1 MGCTLVFV
9 NLLLSFLRPWH
20 LRSPLHLRGAFAFCC
35 TASIGCE
42 TQHGSII
49 VSRHSY
55 QRIMST
61 GRSRRLPISCEPCRI
76 RKIRCPRD
84 AAPCGSCRRRGVSA
98 AACQYAKRT
107 PAMRPRSPPPS
118 TMTQA
123 LPSPHT
129 DTPSLDVA
137 SPESADL
144 ASRVRKLEQL
154 LLAVSPHTNARPGA
168 SNNVVGESWAMPSI
182 NVSSRERASPR
193 DILLG
198 SLRATEAGH
207 LRFFPQ
213 ALSWGPDLHDF
224 DDETQK
230 SAIPSQPS
238 RPLGNRRSLSVQ
250 ELLVA
255 LPPQRACQE
264 LVDVYFQS
272 FASLFHILHD
282 PTFRRQYAFF
292 LEDPH
297 SMPLSWIGLL
307 YSILSTAVLALP
319 PDSALLSDLSR
330 QASPLAQ
337 SVELTQRYRD
347 MAMRS
352 LEADNFMW
360 DHNVTTLQALIILI
374 YGLSHS
380 HGQTWTLLGLAHHLA
395 LSIGCHVDPDTLGL
409 DLIEKEERRRAWA
422 GLMMLYTNQ
431 NAALGHIGLPH
442 TVLPASSKPP
452 ADVNDDDITQD
463 ILEPNNSTG
472 EATQMT
478 YLLLKFRLYDIC
490 ADICANVL
498 SKETPDL
505 DYIRSMDDT
514 IQNER
519 RTWDYRLTQA
529 IETVPLRVH
538 HIAHLQILHSYANHL
553 TMLLHQRQALD
564 SRCPS
569 SVQYRARSRCLESAK
584 HLLQIH
590 ATLNETPE
598 MTPFRWYGRGVGSFH
613 AFHAAALMAHL
624 LHSIPVGEESEQ
636 YINLL
641 QGCLSRFNSLA
652 DYSTVCAKAAPVVQ
666 VLLSVYVPYSSPHA
680 MFDPLTFPT
689 AAIY

>member
-1 MGCTLVFV
+1 
-9 NLLLSFLRPWH
+9 
-20 LRSPLHLRGAFAFCC
+20 
-35 TASIGCE
+35 
-42 TQHGSII
+42 
-49 VSRHSY
+49 
-55 QRIMST
+55 MST
-61 GRSRRLPISCEPCRI
+61 GRNRRLPISCEPCRV

-84 AAPCGSCRRRGVSA
+84 ATPCGSCRRRGVSA

-107 PAMRPRSPPPS
+107 PVMRPRSPPQS
-118 TMTQA
+118 TVQE
-123 LPSPHT
+123 LPSPLT
-129 DTPSLDVA
+129 DTRSLDMP
-137 SPESADL
+137 SSENADL

-154 LLAVSPHTNARPGA
+154 LLLTVSPSTNLAADAGNNGA
-168 SNNVVGESWAMPSI
+168 GGSWTNLSNNM
-182 NVSSRERASPR
+182 SSEAVASPR
-193 DILLG
+193 DRLLG
-198 SLRATEAGH
+198 TLRTTEAGH
-207 LRFFPQ
+207 LRYFPQ
-213 ALSWGPDLHDF
+213 ALSWTSDL
-224 DDETQK
+224 DDLDNECQG
-230 SAIPSQPS
+230 SAMASQPS
-238 RPLGNRRSLSVQ
+238 RPLGNRRSLSMQ
-250 ELLVA
+250 DLLVA
-255 LPPQRACQE
+255 LPPRKACQE

-297 SMPLSWIGLL
+297 SMPLSWIALL

-330 QASPLAQ
+330 RTTPLAR
-337 SVELTQRYRD
+337 SVELTQHYRD
-347 MAMRS
+347 MSMQS

-360 DHNVTTLQALIILI
+360 DHNVTTLQALVIFI

-395 LSIGCHVDPDTLGL
+395 LSIGCHVDPDALGL
-409 DLIEKEERRRAWA
+409 DAVESEERRRAWA

-431 NAALGHIGLPH
+431 NSALGHVGLPH
-442 TVLPASSKPP
+442 TALSASSKPP
-452 ADVNDDDITQD
+452 ADVNDEDIGHNVLAPD
-463 ILEPNNSTG
+463 VSSG

-490 ADICANVL
+490 AEICANVL
-498 SKETPDL
+498 CKETPDL
-505 DYIRSMDDT
+505 EYMRKMDDT

-519 RTWDYRLTQA
+519 RTWDYRLTQT

-538 HIAHLQILHSYANHL
+538 HIAHLHILHSYANHL

-564 SRCPS
+564 SKCPA
-569 SVQYRARSRCLESAK
+569 SVKYRARGRCLESAK

-613 AFHAAALMAHL
+613 AFHAAALLIHL
-624 LHSIPVGEESEQ
+624 LDLSSIREDGDLYV
-636 YINLL
+636 NLL

-652 DYSTVCAKAAPVVQ
+652 EYSTVCAKAAPVLQ
-666 VLLSVYVPYSSPHA
+666 VLL
-680 MFDPLTFPT
+680 
-689 AAIY
+689 

>member
-1 MGCTLVFV
+1 V
-9 NLLLSFLRPWH
+9 
-20 LRSPLHLRGAFAFCC
+20 
-35 TASIGCE
+35 
-42 TQHGSII
+42 
-49 VSRHSY
+49 
-55 QRIMST
+55 
-61 GRSRRLPISCEPCRI
+61 

-84 AAPCGSCRRRGVSA
+84 ATPCGSCRRRGVSA

-107 PAMRPRSPPPS
+107 PVNRPHSPSQPTAQEP
-118 TMTQA
+118 
-123 LPSPHT
+123 LSPYT
-129 DTPSLDVA
+129 DTRSLDVP
-137 SPESADL
+137 SSNSGDL

-154 LLAVSPHTNARPGA
+154 LLTVSPPGNSRDDVGRHEVDDSWANSSYNMCSRAGA
-168 SNNVVGESWAMPSI
+168 SSTD
-182 NVSSRERASPR
+182 RLR
-193 DILLG
+193 G

-213 ALSWGPDLHDF
+213 ALAWSPDLHDL
-224 DDETQK
+224 DDQGQR
-230 SAIPSQPS
+230 SAIASQPS
-238 RPLGNRRSLSVQ
+238 RPLGNRRGLYVQ

-255 LPPQRACQE
+255 LPPRKACQE

-272 FASLFHILHD
+272 FASLFHLLHD
-282 PTFRRQYAFF
+282 PTFRRQYDFF
-292 LEDPH
+292 LEDPE

-307 YSILSTAVLALP
+307 YSMLSTAVLALP
-319 PDSALLSDLSR
+319 PDSTLLSDLSR
-330 QASPLAQ
+330 QKTPLAR
-337 SVELTQRYRD
+337 SVELTQHYRD

-395 LSIGCHVDPDTLGL
+395 LSIGCHVEPDTLDL
-409 DLIEKEERRRAWA
+409 DPVESEERRRAWA

-431 NAALGHIGLPH
+431 NSALGHIGLPH
-442 TVLPASSKPP
+442 TAFPASSKPP
-452 ADVNDDDITQD
+452 ADLNDDDIGKD
-463 ILEPNNSTG
+463 VLEPNNQSG

-490 ADICANVL
+490 ADICANIL
-498 SKETPDL
+498 CKETPDL
-505 DYIRSMDDT
+505 DLIRTMDDT

-519 RTWDYRLTQA
+519 RTWDYRMTQA
-529 IETVPLRVH
+529 IETEPLRVH
-538 HIAHLQILHSYANHL
+538 HIAHLHILHSYANHL

-569 SVQYRARSRCLESAK
+569 SVKYRSRGRCLESAK

-590 ATLNETPE
+590 ATINETPE

-613 AFHAAALMAHL
+613 AFHAAALLIRL
-624 LHSIPVGEESEQ
+624 LEISSIGEENDL
-636 YINLL
+636 YTNLL

-652 DYSTVCAKAAPVVQ
+652 EYSTVCAKAAPVLQ
-666 VLLSVYVPYSSPHA
+666 VLL
-680 MFDPLTFPT
+680 
-689 AAIY
+689 

>member
-1 MGCTLVFV
+1 
-9 NLLLSFLRPWH
+9 
-20 LRSPLHLRGAFAFCC
+20 
-35 TASIGCE
+35 
-42 TQHGSII
+42 
-49 VSRHSY
+49 
-55 QRIMST
+55 MSAT
-61 GRSRRLPISCEPCRI
+61 RSRRLPISCEPCRL

-107 PAMRPRSPPPS
+107 PVVRPRSPPQS
-118 TMTQA
+118 TITEE
-123 LPSPHT
+123 LPSPYT
-129 DTPSLDVA
+129 DTPSLNVA

-154 LLAVSPHTNARPGA
+154 LLAASPHTTARPEA
-168 SNNVVGESWAMPSI
+168 SSNVVGESWAMPST
-182 NVSSRERASPR
+182 NLFYGGRASPKDR
-193 DILLG
+193 LLG

-213 ALSWGPDLHDF
+213 ALSWGPDLQDF
-224 DDETQK
+224 DDETREF
-230 SAIPSQPS
+230 IPSRPS

-250 ELLVA
+250 DLLLA
-255 LPPQRACQE
+255 LPPQKACRE

-292 LEDPH
+292 LEDPQ

-307 YSILSTAVLALP
+307 YSILATAVLALP
-319 PDSALLSDLSR
+319 PDSPLLSDLSR
-330 QASPLAQ
+330 QASPLAR
-337 SVELTQRYRD
+337 SVELTQHYRD

-352 LEADNFMW
+352 LEADNYMW
-360 DHNVTTLQALIILI
+360 DHNVTTLQTLIILI

-409 DLIEKEERRRAWA
+409 DLVEKEERRRAWA

-431 NAALGHIGLPH
+431 NSALGHVGLPH
-442 TVLPASSKPP
+442 TAFIASSKPP
-452 ADVNDDDITQD
+452 ADVNDDDLRD
-463 ILEPNNSTG
+463 DVLEPNNPTG

-490 ADICANVL
+490 AEVCANVL

-505 DYIRSMDDT
+505 DYIRKMDDT
-514 IQNER
+514 IRNER

-529 IETVPLRVH
+529 IETVPMHVH
-538 HIAHLQILHSYANHL
+538 HVAHLHILHSYANHL
-553 TMLLHQRQALD
+553 TILLHQRQALD
-564 SRCPS
+564 SQCPL
-569 SVQYRARSRCLESAK
+569 SVKHIARGRCLESAK

-590 ATLNETPE
+590 ATINETPE

-613 AFHAAALMAHL
+613 AFHAAALMTHL
-624 LHSIPVGEESEQ
+624 LNINSVGNESEL

-652 DYSTVCAKAAPVVQ
+652 EYSTVCAKAAPVLQ
-666 VLLSVYVPYSSPHA
+666 VSL
-680 MFDPLTFPT
+680 
-689 AAIY
+689 